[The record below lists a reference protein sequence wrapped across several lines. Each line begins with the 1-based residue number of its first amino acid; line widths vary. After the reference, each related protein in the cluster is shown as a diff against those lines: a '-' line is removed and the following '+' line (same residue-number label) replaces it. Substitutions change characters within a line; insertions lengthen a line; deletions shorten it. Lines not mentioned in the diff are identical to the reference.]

1 METVDSRP
9 GANAHGDHGHQVILD
24 VATPKGPFRGEFP
37 NSTTIVKIIAVVVE
51 EKKLDRK
58 DSFDLVHNGKVL
70 QPTDHSLA
78 SFGLHGKVKLELVA
92 TGSGV

>member
-1 METVDSRP
+1 METVDSGPRGDANGHP
-9 GANAHGDHGHQVILD
+9 GHKITLD
-24 VATPKGPFRGEFP
+24 IATPKGPFRAEFP
-37 NSTTIVKIIAVVVE
+37 PSATIAEVIKVVVE

-58 DSFDLVHNGKVL
+58 DAFDLVHNGKVL
-70 QPTDHSLA
+70 QPTDRTLA